1 MIDVKNWDRGKNI
14 SKIKVKKTSVIKEYL
29 NFLRAFA
36 GNECLLRIRG
46 QKISSDFGDISRRV
60 RRL

>member
-29 NFLRAFA
+29 NFLRALA
-36 GNECLLRIRG
+36 GYN
-46 QKISSDFGDISRRV
+46 
-60 RRL
+60 